1 MSKLATSKEASAQ
14 ACAAFQWNPR
24 ILSWAPP
31 PGGIVPSIAK
41 ASPGMHEWTRGV
53 LIMLPGLACCRI
65 GPARDLSE
73 GTWFEMCVEVCI
85 EAHKGASGVWW
96 RDIP

>member
-1 MSKLATSKEASAQ
+1 
-14 ACAAFQWNPR
+14 
-24 ILSWAPP
+24 
-31 PGGIVPSIAK
+31 
-41 ASPGMHEWTRGV
+41 MHEWTRGV
-53 LIMLPGLACCRI
+53 LIMLPGLACWRI